1 MRNAELKRIG
11 KVECGIDK
19 ELGSRNAD
27 FGFKEKKKVNH
38 GMTRKVT
45 RRRHDRA

>member
-1 MRNAELKRIG
+1 MN
-11 KVECGIDK
+11 CGFGI
-19 ELGSRNAD
+19 LD

-45 RRRHDRA
+45 GKEE